1 MKMLFLA
8 IVILFAIIGIAHII
22 FEILYRFFKIK
33 DDDSFIVIIPNKNN
47 EIDIEFKVRSSIAKL
62 KKLFKSGKGN
72 IFVISDDLSQA
83 EKKELSLLQKD
94 FSYLTV
100 LSKEE
105 FIKKAGL

>member
-8 IVILFAIIGIAHII
+8 IVIFFAIIGIAHII
-22 FEILYRFFKIK
+22 FEIFYRFFKIK
-33 DDDSFIVIIPNKNN
+33 DDDSFIVIIPKKNN
-47 EIDIEFKVRSSIAKL
+47 EIDIEFKIRSAIAKL

-72 IFVISDDLSQA
+72 IFVISDDLYEV
-83 EKKELSLLQKD
+83 EKKEISLLQKD
-94 FSYLTV
+94 YPYLTV